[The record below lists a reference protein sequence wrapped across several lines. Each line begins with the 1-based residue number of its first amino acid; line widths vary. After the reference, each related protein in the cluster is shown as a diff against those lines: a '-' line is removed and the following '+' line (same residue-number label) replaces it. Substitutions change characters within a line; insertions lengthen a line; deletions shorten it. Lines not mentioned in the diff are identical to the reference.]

1 MSQVRLLD
9 KLRHTTTTLLLNNGI
24 AITNMSE
31 HLGHY
36 NIKVT
41 AGTYTAILD
50 SLRKKLLTLWS
61 RF

>member
-1 MSQVRLLD
+1 
-9 KLRHTTTTLLLNNGI
+9 
-24 AITNMSE
+24 MSE